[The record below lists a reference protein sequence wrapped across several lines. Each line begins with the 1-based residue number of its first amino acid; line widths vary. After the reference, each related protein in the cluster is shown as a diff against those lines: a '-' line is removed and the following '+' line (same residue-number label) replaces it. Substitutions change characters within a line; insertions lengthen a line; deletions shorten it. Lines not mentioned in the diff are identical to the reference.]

1 MEIKIKLFDNENVIL
16 GALTERNCCC
26 SDHKENI
33 ERRIIE
39 EMINEVIHFSH
50 VGAISW

>member
-1 MEIKIKLFDNENVIL
+1 MRTLFWAPWQREIVVAVI
-16 GALTERNCCC
+16 T
-26 SDHKENI
+26 KENI